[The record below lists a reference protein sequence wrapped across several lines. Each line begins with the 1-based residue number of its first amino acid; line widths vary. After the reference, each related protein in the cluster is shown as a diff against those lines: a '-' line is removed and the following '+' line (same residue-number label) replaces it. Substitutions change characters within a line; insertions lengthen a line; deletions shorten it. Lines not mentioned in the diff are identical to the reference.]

1 MLQSKQFK
9 IDLIVHS
16 MIIVISTLI
25 LMQVVTSK
33 HKYIFMAT
41 TIYDVTLTAR
51 PKLDSKPKEKGSQL
65 SPLLVLQSAL
75 LS

>member
-33 HKYIFMAT
+33 HKYIFMET